1 MNERQLDSYLFLT
14 TNPNAVVL
22 IGAVFLIILKPT
34 LVVMLFDHLLDA
46 DGRYIITDEMLNE
59 W

>member
-14 TNPNAVVL
+14 TNPSAVVL

-34 LVVMLFDHLLDA
+34 LVVMLFDHLVDA

-59 W
+59 